1 MDIRSPTKR
10 RVLGVLDPNAASPRT
25 PQPVLDGKRTNFKSE
40 HGVASTRSPS
50 NSQARSH
57 RLPSPL
63 PRQDSPGLRKR
74 SVHEMAPSRGEEED
88 PAAPARKRP
97 CLRDD
102 AEEDVSGVGE
112 SPVSPLRNRSASPE
126 TSSVFDNSVNDT
138 SHATAITEPD
148 EQQRGAP
155 ANPLSAVAAAAVA
168 ASGPSRRAPG
178 SRLTREQTREKAET
192 IRLRLGLA
200 AYKVRTG
207 QTDVPLERLRVLP
220 MVLPGAT
227 SFRSTTNSA
236 STPRHALPPTAHFAR
251 SQQQQPSLG
260 GRDYR
265 RALPSGISLSALG
278 SGGER
283 RSNKEDG
290 RQQQQQQQQQQRKGS
305 DESRNN
311 SHLRS
316 SPPVLPAAPVTKESL
331 ESLPALEHRSTSTS
345 TVEQDDVL
353 PDAAN
358 GLLSLA
364 RG

>member
-1 MDIRSPTKR
+1 MDTRSPTKR

-25 PQPVLDGKRTNFKSE
+25 PQPVLDGKRANFKSE
-40 HGVASTRSPS
+40 HVVASTRSPS

-102 AEEDVSGVGE
+102 AEEDASGVGE
-112 SPVSPLRNRSASPE
+112 SPVSPLRNRSASSE

-227 SFRSTTNSA
+227 SFRSTTTNSA

-290 RQQQQQQQQQQRKGS
+290 HHQQQQQQSKGS
-305 DESRNN
+305 DESRND

-316 SPPVLPAAPVTKESL
+316 SPPALPAARVTEESP
-331 ESLPALEHRSTSTS
+331 ESLPTLEHRSTSTS